1 MAMQS
6 EGFKVAGVTKCQ
18 EMNVKDYRKPGTSSS
33 KLNLHF
39 CDSEFTINRETSPF
53 VFSLSLMTYH
63 KEILKSTKFL
73 HKP

>member
-1 MAMQS
+1 MQS

-18 EMNVKDYRKPGTSSS
+18 EMNVKDYRTPGASSS

-39 CDSEFTINRETSPF
+39 RDSEFTINRETLPF

-63 KEILKSTKFL
+63 KEILKSTGFL